1 MVEKVNNWLD
11 QQEGKFSG
19 DRPSQVNMLQQN
31 LDFGA
36 LEIQELY
43 AGEKLIVV
51 PVKNGFVTENN
62 KHLNPVH
69 YALFILDEK
78 QSIRKGNIVQFVA
91 DATYPSKNLPANFF
105 HNYYNL
111 KETGISGK
119 IAFLNVAGDF
129 QYETKYDKG
138 NVISNSV
145 IQRKANAVSTG
156 GGPVTEACYDVWYVT
171 WYTNGTSN
179 WEYLF
184 SFCDGGNGELPC
196 RGTISASGRDLQVEC
211 GGGGSG
217 PGGGGGLAEV
227 INLLTTPCKNTALGA
242 VTQFGIN
249 NTISNF
255 YNNSILPSTGPISLV
270 IHESPYLTSG
280 PAQTQFDSTSGA
292 WITTL
297 SSAYNYQNS
306 FMSQEAWGAIIAHEL
321 LHVYLSNQNVIQVI
335 NTNLS
340 HHQAIFNN
348 FITTTSNLLQQSFGM
363 NPDVATQLALN
374 GIEDIWPYSNFV
386 QLMQPYGFTL
396 GQIHNTLFNYT
407 VGGLG
412 TRCN

>member
-51 PVKNGFVTENN
+51 PVRTGFVTETN
-62 KHLNPVH
+62 KQLNPVQ
-69 YALFILDEK
+69 YALFILDAK

-129 QYETKYDKG
+129 QYETKYAKG

-145 IQRKANAVSTG
+145 IQRKANTVSTG

-184 SFCDGGNGELPC
+184 SFCNGENGELPC
-196 RGTISASGRDLQVEC
+196 KGTISASGRDLQVEC

-227 INLLTTPCKNTALGA
+227 INLLTTPCKNAALGA
-242 VTQFGIN
+242 VTQSGIN
-249 NTISNF
+249 NLISNF
-255 YNNSILPSTGPISLV
+255 YNNSILPSTAPLTVIFNETNISTLGVTTPLVANTIFSISLSNLPN
-270 IHESPYLTSG
+270 I
-280 PAQTQFDSTSGA
+280 
-292 WITTL
+292 
-297 SSAYNYQNS
+297 QNN
-306 FMSQEAWGAIIAHEL
+306 MSQEAWGAVIAHEL
-321 LHVYLSNQNVIQVI
+321 LHVYLMSPGVNTTIQNEPQQHWTIFFQFV
-335 NTNLS
+335 NTIS
-340 HHQAIFNN
+340 
-348 FITTTSNLLQQSFGM
+348 SLLQSSFSLS
-363 NPDVATQLALN
+363 PQVATQLALN
-374 GIEDIWPYSNFV
+374 GVDDLWTYGNFD
-386 QLMQPYGFTL
+386 QMSQTLYGYTRSQFQAT
-396 GQIHNTLFNYT
+396 FANYT
-407 VGGLG
+407 TGGAG
-412 TRCN
+412 TRCP